1 VFDRQTGESMG
12 YGFVQNA
19 SREHANQAVEE
30 ISGIKLENK
39 TLRVSHAKPV
49 GEVTED
55 VNVYVAGIPL
65 SMDEND
71 FRNTFGEFGQIDDI
85 KILRNKEDQS
95 PRGAGFVR
103 YKTPQDAQECI
114 ANMNG
119 RTLPGGTQPMVVRL
133 AHTSQDKKMRRYNPM
148 ASSRDGGTSSI
159 PVLNQ
164 LQTLQS
170 SVGGATATSVTGG
183 TAQVFSIY
191 AYGLQQ
197 HHTELTLYE
206 LFAEHGAI
214 QSVKMMKDMQKEGM
228 PGKGF
233 GFINFVKYEDAVK
246 AISEMNG
253 KEYEGKQ
260 LQVAFKTAKGTNTI
274 TDPNILTNIALQQQ
288 PNAVAQQAQLQQ
300 LALLQLQ
307 NQQALAALQQAGY
320 STQTLA
326 AAGIQTGGIA
336 GLAGVQQPAAQ
347 QLTTLPAA
355 SGGAGLPAG
364 LTIPAG
370 YQIAG

>member
-1 VFDRQTGESMG
+1 
-12 YGFVQNA
+12 
-19 SREHANQAVEE
+19 
-30 ISGIKLENK
+30 
-39 TLRVSHAKPV
+39 
-49 GEVTED
+49 
-55 VNVYVAGIPL
+55 
-65 SMDEND
+65 
-71 FRNTFGEFGQIDDI
+71 
-85 KILRNKEDQS
+85 
-95 PRGAGFVR
+95 
-103 YKTPQDAQECI
+103 
-114 ANMNG
+114 
-119 RTLPGGTQPMVVRL
+119 
-133 AHTSQDKKMRRYNPM
+133 M

-274 TDPNILTNIALQQQ
+274 TDPNILTNIALQ
-288 PNAVAQQAQLQQ
+288 
-300 LALLQLQ
+300 
-307 NQQALAALQQAGY
+307 
-320 STQTLA
+320 
-326 AAGIQTGGIA
+326 
-336 GLAGVQQPAAQ
+336 
-347 QLTTLPAA
+347 
-355 SGGAGLPAG
+355 
-364 LTIPAG
+364 
-370 YQIAG
+370 